1 MNNELTDEYL
11 LKKVKE
17 SALEVRNHSH
27 FDSNEHKNAASI
39 RLLCEVVENLLTRI
53 NELEEMLKEQ

>member
-1 MNNELTDEYL
+1 MKDELTDEYL

-27 FDSNEHKNAASI
+27 FNSNEHKNAASI
-39 RLLCEVVENLLTRI
+39 RLLCEVVDGLLNRI
-53 NELEEMLKEQ
+53 NELEQVSEN